1 VGFVPGGEAEPIE
14 SLAPDL
20 VPLLLTGRGPCGL
33 GILCVLVLLGVA
45 ERAHPARQLWQQERV
60 VAVNV
65 EMVAHERREA
75 RDVVVEDGVT
85 LGAELVKRGV
95 HVAGGPEHD
104 AVEDEAAD
112 LRYLPLGRDVVVGEV
127 VDVLSGVRDLGEERA
142 DVVALP
148 HK

>member
-1 VGFVPGGEAEPIE
+1 M
-14 SLAPDL
+14 SLALGRRAGTGLRLAKNSGDL
-20 VPLLLTGRGPCGL
+20 GRRGFRTRWRGRTNRVASAGSCSVASHGQMGPCGL

-85 LGAELVKRGV
+85 LGA
-95 HVAGGPEHD
+95 
-104 AVEDEAAD
+104 
-112 LRYLPLGRDVVVGEV
+112 
-127 VDVLSGVRDLGEERA
+127 
-142 DVVALP
+142 
-148 HK
+148 